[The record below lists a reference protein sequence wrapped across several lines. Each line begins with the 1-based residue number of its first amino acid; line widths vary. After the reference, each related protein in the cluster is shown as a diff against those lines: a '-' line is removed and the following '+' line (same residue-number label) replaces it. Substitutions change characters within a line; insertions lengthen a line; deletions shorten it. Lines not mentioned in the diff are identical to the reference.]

1 MPSRLRS
8 SSVWHGAVLL
18 ETALN
23 APSAATVSAVFAAI
37 RSNFEASIV
46 GLLSRDPAQCDIF
59 ARDKSRPGA
68 MWTLFESCL
77 YGGLTVV
84 VLGLTY
90 FVLMENVS
98 KQDRLLERKRRSGA
112 AS

>member
-1 MPSRLRS
+1 
-8 SSVWHGAVLL
+8 
-18 ETALN
+18 
-23 APSAATVSAVFAAI
+23 
-37 RSNFEASIV
+37 
-46 GLLSRDPAQCDIF
+46 
-59 ARDKSRPGA
+59 